1 MQDTSSAVEPQQEAN
16 VSVKIESVTN
26 GAHPAG
32 AHPAGNVDVGGHLDI
47 GLNPEQQQVL
57 VWLPVC
63 LLVMLVSLSVCLLVS
78 LVVSVQLI
86 LVIM

>member
-26 GAHPAG
+26 G